1 MKAVDLLLNKLIS
14 VFIKKNKNETT
25 WKSDYYNLRWSILS
39 QQERHQGIFLHA
51 IGDLTE
57 IHDKYDK

>member
-1 MKAVDLLLNKLIS
+1 M
-14 VFIKKNKNETT
+14 
-25 WKSDYYNLRWSILS
+25 YYNLGLSILS
-39 QQERHQGIFLHA
+39 QQEGHQLIFLPA